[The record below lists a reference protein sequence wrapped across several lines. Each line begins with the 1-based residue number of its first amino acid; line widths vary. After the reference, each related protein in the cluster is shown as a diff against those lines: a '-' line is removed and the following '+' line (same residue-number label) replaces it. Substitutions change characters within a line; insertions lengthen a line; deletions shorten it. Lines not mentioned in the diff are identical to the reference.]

1 MLIFLII
8 KIGKFQWV
16 MTTSIKKL
24 MIAGSKFLE
33 DPIICRAKQMCV
45 EESILCVVDRSIVN
59 N

>member
-1 MLIFLII
+1 
-8 KIGKFQWV
+8 